1 MAEVIAMNRLHK
13 FFAVTSFAAALAAP
27 AVAPAQTT
35 DHGATQLFLAP
46 TGRALPK
53 GQGYFKV
60 VGLGMPS
67 WQGGVTDR
75 LSIGLGVPIYGL
87 GQVAVVT
94 PKFQIQ
100 RSEKHSTSIGVVSVM
115 TTFGSGSVGYV
126 AHTIEL
132 KTGAVHVTVMKP
144 LVDLS
149 EPRAVAMM
157 LGAEHHINSRV
168 TFMTENYIFAFGR
181 PIVSGGIRL
190 KAAHMTW
197 DFGLLVPPTFDYG
210 ARPAPM
216 ISAGWKF

>member
-13 FFAVTSFAAALAAP
+13 FFAVTSFAVALAAP
-27 AVAPAQTT
+27 AMAQAQAA

-53 GQGYFKV
+53 GQGYFKA
-60 VGLGMPS
+60 VGLGIPS
-67 WQGGVTDR
+67 WQGGITNR
-75 LSIGLGVPIYGL
+75 FSMGIGVPIFGL
-87 GQVAVVT
+87 GQIAVVT
-94 PKFQIQ
+94 PKLQIQ
-100 RSEKHSTSIGVVSVM
+100 RSETHSTSIGVVGVL

-144 LVDLS
+144 LVELT
-149 EPRAVAMM
+149 EPRAFVVM
-157 LGAEHHINSRV
+157 LGAEHRINSRV

-181 PIVSGGIRL
+181 PMVSGGIRL
-190 KAAHMTW
+190 RSGRMTW
-197 DFGLLVPPTFDYG
+197 DFGVLVPPTFEYG

-216 ISAGWKF
+216 ISGGWKF